1 MKKFAMTLAVTLA
14 AAMLAALFSAT
25 PASAVHVHTRANAA
39 VNAASPLTAKAA
51 KPRKLTTAQIA
62 KIRTRAA
69 SLSVPSQWRGVA
81 MIHPAGHTFPT
92 NVSRWA
98 NLVSVVM
105 AKHKIPAEYLN
116 GILAQIQQESYGD
129 PNVVNLWDSNYKRG
143 TPSMGLLQVI
153 APTYLQ
159 YARRGLDQVEYQTQ
173 PYANIWAALKYAK
186 SRYGMSKF
194 ASWKAGQ
201 NQGY

>member
-1 MKKFAMTLAVTLA
+1 MKKSAMTLAV
-14 AAMLAALFSAT
+14 MLVASMLVALFSAT
-25 PASAVHVHTRANAA
+25 PASAAHVHTGANAA
-39 VNAASPLTAKAA
+39 AHAVSPSTTTAA
-51 KPRKLTTAQIA
+51 KPRKLTKAQLA

-81 MIHPAGHTFPT
+81 MSHPVGRTFPT

-105 AKHKIPAEYLN
+105 AEHKIPEEYLK

-143 TPSMGLLQVI
+143 APSMGLLQVI

-159 YARRGLDQVEYQTQ
+159 YARRGLDQVKYQTQ
-173 PYANIWAALKYAK
+173 PYANIWATLKYAK

-194 ASWKAGQ
+194 ASWAAGQ
-201 NQGY
+201 NKGY